1 MADINPT
8 ELDTTGKVILD
19 QVYQNDTP
27 LAFYNVISQLDY
39 SVPQEA
45 KPSFLALI
53 DDLISEKD
61 GRALKIVDVGCSYG
75 VNAALLKYK
84 LRLEELFAHYEA
96 AFKAGLSRDALLH
109 ADHELIKATTARPLE
124 VVGVDISEPALNY
137 ASQAR
142 FIDAIVA
149 GNFETTPLSA
159 EQSDL
164 IHGAGL
170 IISTGCIGYVSE
182 KTIAR
187 LLEAAGPDV
196 PVMAHYV
203 LRTFSFEKIAE
214 IAAGCGLKTLKGI
227 KPIRQRRFASS
238 EEYESAL
245 ARLKT
250 MGVDPSGFESEGWY
264 YADLYLSLP
273 EARLAQSLPAQ
284 LQKLFECG

>member
-1 MADINPT
+1 
-8 ELDTTGKVILD
+8 
-19 QVYQNDTP
+19 
-27 LAFYNVISQLDY
+27 
-39 SVPQEA
+39 
-45 KPSFLALI
+45 
-53 DDLISEKD
+53 
-61 GRALKIVDVGCSYG
+61 
-75 VNAALLKYK
+75 
-84 LRLEELFAHYEA
+84 
-96 AFKAGLSRDALLH
+96 
-109 ADHELIKATTARPLE
+109 
-124 VVGVDISEPALNY
+124 
-137 ASQAR
+137 
-142 FIDAIVA
+142 
-149 GNFETTPLSA
+149 
-159 EQSDL
+159 
-164 IHGAGL
+164 
-170 IISTGCIGYVSE
+170 VSE

-284 LQKLFECG
+284 LQNLFECG